1 MGVGAEVLELSA
13 GGFGEGTAG
22 TAGSGSVSMAG
33 CGVVEC
39 WRAVSVVDSMREVEP
54 KIVSVKTEHAMMAM
68 ARDSAQ
74 RTLLQSPRGI
84 APQ

>member
-1 MGVGAEVLELSA
+1 MGVGAEVPELSA

-33 CGVVEC
+33 CGVVEF
-39 WRAVSVVDSMREVEP
+39 WRAASVVGSMREVEP
-54 KIVSVKTEHAMMAM
+54 KILSVKTEHAMMA
-68 ARDSAQ
+68 RDSVQ